1 MSEDRRDWSRYNEE
15 LVRRGEILLDFSVM
29 DEWKR
34 ELERA
39 NDGKVGEPYHY
50 PEAFM
55 RLLGFVRLLF
65 HLPYRQTE
73 GFIRAISKH
82 VDGLQAPDY
91 STIDRRVNKQNLGLE
106 DTLVRSKDPVSI
118 AVDASGIKVH
128 NGGDWIRRVWKVKKG
143 YLKIHF
149 AVDIKTGQIVSMD
162 VSSEKVHD
170 GKRLKKLVKK
180 ASKNVRVKRVLADGA
195 YDSRENFSFLS
206 DQGIKPV
213 IRVRSNSTPKSKGCR
228 PRKLAVIEQKTFK
241 PKAWS
246 RIHRF
251 GYRWRVEGAFSCI
264 KRIFGEYVTAKKF
277 VNMAKEMAMKASLY
291 NLFIGMTQ

>member
-1 MSEDRRDWSRYNEE
+1 MSVDKRDWSRYNEE

-34 ELERA
+34 ELEKA

-55 RLLGFVRLLF
+55 RLLGFIRLLF
-65 HLPYRQTE
+65 HLPYRQSE
-73 GFIRAISKH
+73 GFIRAMAKY
-82 VDGLQAPDY
+82 VDGLQVPDY
-91 STIDRRVNKQNLGLE
+91 STIDRRVNKLSLSLE
-106 DTLVRSKDPVSI
+106 ETLVKSNGPVSI
-118 AVDASGIKVH
+118 AVDASGMKVH
-128 NGGDWIRRVWKVKKG
+128 NGGDWIRRVWRVKKG

-149 AVDIKTGQIVSMD
+149 AVNIKTKQVVSMD

-170 GKRLKKLVKK
+170 GKRLKRLVKK
-180 ASKNVRVKRVLADGA
+180 AKENVKVKRVLADGA
-195 YDSRENFSFLS
+195 YDSRENFAFLS
-206 DQGIKPV
+206 DNNIKPL
-213 IRVRSNSTPKSKGCR
+213 IRVRSNSVAKSRGC
-228 PRKLAVIEQKTFK
+228 PSRKQAVIEQKMFK

-277 VNMAKEMAMKASLY
+277 VNMAKEMALKASLY
-291 NLFIGMTQ
+291 NLFIATV